1 MPGKDSNRLYYLGP
15 TPPVPDPFASRIR
28 ENGKACPGPIRFAN
42 KGKRESRRPAKN
54 FGLEVR
60 HTPPVLCQEFVR
72 LANKKEGGAVPLVF
86 IFIFVPEPRENE
98 RGVVMGS
105 PFIFYP
111 LVPRRLFCLKDKEGQ
126 RGRGGRGKIKI
137 KRDRPALSGDKT
149 RSDAKR
155 TRPSRLNWRALHT
168 RPGYSC
174 LQRR

>member
-1 MPGKDSNRLYYLGP
+1 MSRGAPRQKYAGKGLQPSLLFRAY
-15 TPPVPDPFASRIR
+15 A
-28 ENGKACPGPIRFAN
+28 ACPGPIRFAN

-126 RGRGGRGKIKI
+126 RGRGVGVK
-137 KRDRPALSGDKT
+137 
-149 RSDAKR
+149 
-155 TRPSRLNWRALHT
+155 
-168 RPGYSC
+168 
-174 LQRR
+174 